1 MAAAGDRRRRGTL
14 AALLVVALLVALLTA
29 ADAGAASPF
38 RGNASWVW
46 YVSASG
52 GSAENLARQADRHG
66 LDAVYVKSGDAGN
79 YWSQFDRDLVRTV
92 HARGLDVCAWQFVY
106 GSDPKREAK
115 VGAAAAGRGAD
126 CLIIDAESAYEG
138 RYAAADTYIR
148 SLRRRIGPDFPVALA
163 GFPYVDYHPAFPY
176 SVFLAPGA
184 ADANLPQLYWYAIGD
199 PVTAAFR
206 HTYAFNNPYGRRIFP
221 VGQTWMDPPKGQML
235 DFRRLARAYGSTGV
249 SWWSWQETRRKV
261 WPRLSG
267 RLRGDPPGPRPRR
280 EFAPLPRGARGDLVV
295 WAQELLR
302 GAGLATPVSGRFEGR
317 TERAVRTLQRRSGLE
332 VSGVIDDPTWKQ
344 LLTAE
349 PEEVRWSRRGN
360 PAGLRTAVSGRAPA
374 TASLPPLA
382 DEIPP
387 PPERSR

>member
-1 MAAAGDRRRRGTL
+1 
-14 AALLVVALLVALLTA
+14 
-29 ADAGAASPF
+29 
-38 RGNASWVW
+38 
-46 YVSASG
+46 
-52 GSAENLARQADRHG
+52 
-66 LDAVYVKSGDAGN
+66 
-79 YWSQFDRDLVRTV
+79 
-92 HARGLDVCAWQFVY
+92 
-106 GSDPKREAK
+106 
-115 VGAAAAGRGAD
+115 
-126 CLIIDAESAYEG
+126 
-138 RYAAADTYIR
+138 
-148 SLRRRIGPDFPVALA
+148 
-163 GFPYVDYHPAFPY
+163 
-176 SVFLAPGA
+176 VFLAPGA